1 MKALIT
7 GASSGIGKDIAKYL
21 ASLGY
26 DLIIVGRRKE
36 NLLNLKKE
44 LKVKVKVMPL
54 DLSEFDNV
62 EELYNEVKNDD
73 IDILINNAGFGLFG
87 EFSKTDIE
95 TEMKMIN
102 VNIKQVH
109 YLTKMFLR
117 DFIKKDSGY
126 ILNVA
131 SSAGFMAGPKL
142 STYYATKNYILKLT
156 EAIYEEL
163 RRNKSNVHIS
173 ALCPGPVNTEFNKVA
188 HGEFHTK
195 SASSEYVA
203 KYGIDNMFKNKLII
217 IPTLRMKLA
226 ILTTRFV
233 HIKTMMK
240 ITNNIQE
247 RKTKKK
253 IYYVTLILICKQ
265 HFFHLFVKMEYPHFL
280 FSFRLYIS

>member
-21 ASLGY
+21 ASLEY

-73 IDILINNAGFGLFG
+73 IDILVNNAGFGLFG

-117 DFIKKDSGY
+117 DFIKKDNGY

-203 KYGIDNMFKNKLII
+203 KYSIDKMFKNKLII

-226 ILTTRFV
+226 IFATRFV
-233 HIKTMMK
+233 PIKTLLK
-240 ITNNIQE
+240 ITYNIQD
-247 RKTKKK
+247 RKTK
-253 IYYVTLILICKQ
+253 
-265 HFFHLFVKMEYPHFL
+265 
-280 FSFRLYIS
+280 

>member
-7 GASSGIGKDIAKYL
+7 GASSGIGKDMAKYL

-26 DLIIVGRRKE
+26 DLILVGRRKG
-36 NLLNLKKE
+36 NLLDLKKE
-44 LKVKVKVMPL
+44 LNVNVKVMPL

-62 EELYNEVKNDD
+62 EELYNEVKKDD

-87 EFSKTDIE
+87 EFHKTDVE

-117 DFIKKDSGY
+117 DFYKKDKGY

-142 STYYATKNYILKLT
+142 STYYATKNYVLRLSQ
-156 EAIYEEL
+156 AIYEEL

-173 ALCPGPVNTEFNKVA
+173 VLCPGPVDTEFNKVA

-203 KYGIDNMFKNKLII
+203 KYAIDKMLKNKLII
-217 IPTLRMKLA
+217 IPTLRMKVA
-226 ILTTRFV
+226 IFLTRLVPT
-233 HIKTMMK
+233 KLLLK
-240 ITNNIQE
+240 ITYNIQD
-247 RKTKKK
+247 RKIK
-253 IYYVTLILICKQ
+253 
-265 HFFHLFVKMEYPHFL
+265 
-280 FSFRLYIS
+280 